1 MGTRWCSEAN
11 FGNLLIFVEF
21 CWILWANFDILI
33 HSESIYDGTTSDP
46 VCSHGER
53 WKCISSAYSPLII
66 HHSSSVLKKIHILCT
81 TCSGNTCYLKIFVCM
96 LAMFFSKLGVA
107 SQRIFQPSRYKHINK
122 QTHST
127 SNTRVAQHDFFHFGH
142 KMTWPSGGDW
152 GGKTIHR
159 MGKKQHPGAW
169 ISETNWSQQTSHR
182 MLKPLIP
189 QRCFNTLTWYWTF
202 LWWFCHWKW
211 GFPRSMMRYTTRNL
225 IVALSGVSW
234 WTMDLQ
240 NRWSYA
246 EVWSDAAGISESAWT
261 WQIYQGGEV
270 WVLFHVW
277 SKSELGKFVLV
288 IPSYPY
294 WEMVINQ

>member
-1 MGTRWCSEAN
+1 
-11 FGNLLIFVEF
+11 
-21 CWILWANFDILI
+21 
-33 HSESIYDGTTSDP
+33 
-46 VCSHGER
+46 
-53 WKCISSAYSPLII
+53 
-66 HHSSSVLKKIHILCT
+66 
-81 TCSGNTCYLKIFVCM
+81 
-96 LAMFFSKLGVA
+96 
-107 SQRIFQPSRYKHINK
+107 
-122 QTHST
+122 
-127 SNTRVAQHDFFHFGH
+127 
-142 KMTWPSGGDW
+142 MTWPLLGGSGGDW
-152 GGKTIHR
+152 GGKTIR
-159 MGKKQHPGAW
+159 WMGKKQHPGAW

-189 QRCFNTLTWYWTF
+189 RRCFNALTWYWTF

-225 IVALSGVSW
+225 IVALPGVSW

-246 EVWSDAAGISESAWT
+246 EVWSDTAGISESAWT

-277 SKSELGKFVLV
+277 SKFELGKLGLV